1 MVLSRTKVAVLVAMV
16 VAALGIGLMG
26 AVGSASPKDNGDDG
40 HHDND
45 KGRTLT
51 VLTKT
56 RQEKVVDLDPQGAT
70 QGDMRVVN
78 APLYNQ
84 SGKQKVGR
92 FDLFCVSTDPADEA
106 NEKYH
111 MAQCTYTYTLAGGEI
126 TAQGVS
132 AFPKLSKI
140 PSTAVDAVS
149 GGTGKYAGVR
159 GEVSLQTRANKA
171 ISTFTFHFVD

>member
-1 MVLSRTKVAVLVAMV
+1 MVLSTTRVAFLAAM
-16 VAALGIGLMG
+16 VAALGIGLWG
-26 AVGSASPKDNGDDG
+26 AVGFASPKDNDDG

-78 APLYNQ
+78 APLYNA

-92 FDLFCVSTDPADEA
+92 LDLVCVSTDPADEA

-171 ISTFTFHFVD
+171 ISAFTFHFVD

>member
-26 AVGSASPKDNGDDG
+26 AVGSASPKDDDQNNNKEG
-40 HHDND
+40 N
-45 KGRTLT
+45 LT
-51 VLTKT
+51 VLVKNRETS
-56 RQEKVVDLDPQGAT
+56 VVDLDPQGSS

-78 APLYNQ
+78 APLYNA

-92 FDLFCVSTDPADEA
+92 FDVVCVSTDPAEEA

-126 TAQGVS
+126 TAQGVN

>member
-1 MVLSRTKVAVLVAMV
+1 VVLSRTKVAVLVAMV

-26 AVGSASPKDNGDDG
+26 AVGSASPKDDDQNNNKEG
-40 HHDND
+40 N
-45 KGRTLT
+45 LT
-51 VLTKT
+51 VLVKN
-56 RQEKVVDLDPQGAT
+56 REASVVDLDPQGSS

-78 APLYNQ
+78 APLYNA

-92 FDLFCVSTDPADEA
+92 FDVVCVSTDPAEEA

>member
-1 MVLSRTKVAVLVAMV
+1 VVLSRTRVAVLVAMV

-26 AVGSASPKDNGDDG
+26 AVGSASPKDDDQNNNKEG
-40 HHDND
+40 N
-45 KGRTLT
+45 LT
-51 VLTKT
+51 VLVKN
-56 RQEKVVDLDPQGAT
+56 REASVVDLDPQGSS

-78 APLYNQ
+78 APLYNA

-92 FDLFCVSTDPADEA
+92 FDLVCVSTDPAEEA

-126 TAQGVS
+126 TAQGVA

-140 PSTAVDAVS
+140 PPTVVDAVS

-171 ISTFTFHFVD
+171 ISTFHFVD

>member
-1 MVLSRTKVAVLVAMV
+1 MHT
-16 VAALGIGLMG
+16 LGHAPNL
-26 AVGSASPKDNGDDG
+26 
-40 HHDND
+40 
-45 KGRTLT
+45 RTLHT
-51 VLTKT
+51 
-56 RQEKVVDLDPQGAT
+56 PCS
-70 QGDMRVVN
+70 
-78 APLYNQ
+78 LYNE
-84 SGKQKVGR
+84 GGGR
-92 FDLFCVSTDPADEA
+92 FDVVCVSTDPADEA

-132 AFPKLSKI
+132 AFPKLSEI

-171 ISTFTFHFVD
+171 ISAFTFHFVD

>member
-26 AVGSASPKDNGDDG
+26 AVGSASPKDDDQ
-40 HHDND
+40 NNNK
-45 KGRTLT
+45 KGNLT
-51 VLTKT
+51 VLVKT
-56 RQEKVVDLDPQGAT
+56 REVSVVDLDPQGSS

-78 APLYNQ
+78 APLYNA

-92 FDLFCVSTDPADEA
+92 FDVVCVSTDPAEEA

-132 AFPKLSKI
+132 AFPKLSEI

-171 ISTFTFHFVD
+171 ISAFTFHFVD

>member
-26 AVGSASPKDNGDDG
+26 AVGSASPKDDDQNNNKEG
-40 HHDND
+40 N
-45 KGRTLT
+45 LT
-51 VLTKT
+51 VLVKN
-56 RQEKVVDLDPQGAT
+56 REASVVDLDPQGSS

-78 APLYNQ
+78 APLYNA

-92 FDLFCVSTDPADEA
+92 FEVVCVSTDPAEEA

>member
-1 MVLSRTKVAVLVAMV
+1 VVLSRTKVAVLVAMV

-26 AVGSASPKDNGDDG
+26 AVGSASPKDDDQNNNKEG
-40 HHDND
+40 N
-45 KGRTLT
+45 LT
-51 VLTKT
+51 VLVKSRETS
-56 RQEKVVDLDPQGAT
+56 VVDLDPQGSS

-78 APLYNQ
+78 APLYNA

-92 FDLFCVSTDPADEA
+92 FDVVCVSTDPADEA

-132 AFPKLSKI
+132 AFPKLSEI

-171 ISTFTFHFVD
+171 ISAFTFHFVD

>member
-1 MVLSRTKVAVLVAMV
+1 VVLSRTKVAVLVAMV

-26 AVGSASPKDNGDDG
+26 AVGSASPKDDDQNNNKEG
-40 HHDND
+40 N
-45 KGRTLT
+45 LT
-51 VLTKT
+51 VLVKN
-56 RQEKVVDLDPQGAT
+56 REVSVVDLDPQGSS

-78 APLYNQ
+78 APLYNA

-92 FDLFCVSTDPADEA
+92 FDLVCVSTDPAEEA

-171 ISTFTFHFVD
+171 ISAFTFHFVD

>member
-26 AVGSASPKDNGDDG
+26 AVGSASPKDDDQNNNKEG
-40 HHDND
+40 N
-45 KGRTLT
+45 LT
-51 VLTKT
+51 VLVKT
-56 RQEKVVDLDPQGAT
+56 REVSVVDLDPQGSS

-78 APLYNQ
+78 APLYNA

-92 FDLFCVSTDPADEA
+92 FDLVCVSTDPAEEA

-132 AFPKLSKI
+132 AFPKLSEI

-171 ISTFTFHFVD
+171 ISAFTFHFVD

>member
-1 MVLSRTKVAVLVAMV
+1 MV

-26 AVGSASPKDNGDDG
+26 AVGSASPKDDQNNNKEG
-40 HHDND
+40 N
-45 KGRTLT
+45 LT
-51 VLTKT
+51 VLVKT
-56 RQEKVVDLDPQGAT
+56 REVGVVDLDPQGSS

-78 APLYNQ
+78 APLYNA

-92 FDLFCVSTDPADEA
+92 FDLFCVSTDPAEEA

-140 PSTAVDAVS
+140 PPTVVDAVS

-171 ISTFTFHFVD
+171 ISTFHFLD

>member
-26 AVGSASPKDNGDDG
+26 AVGSASPKDDDQNNNKEG
-40 HHDND
+40 N
-45 KGRTLT
+45 LT
-51 VLTKT
+51 VLVKS
-56 RQEKVVDLDPQGAT
+56 REASVVDLDPQGPS

-78 APLYNQ
+78 APLYNE

-92 FDLFCVSTDPADEA
+92 FDVVCVSTDPAEEA

-111 MAQCTYTYTLAGGEI
+111 LAQCTYTYTLAGGEI

-132 AFPKLSKI
+132 AFPKLSEI

-171 ISTFTFHFVD
+171 ISAFTFHFVD

>member
-26 AVGSASPKDNGDDG
+26 AVGSASPKDDDQNNNKEG
-40 HHDND
+40 N
-45 KGRTLT
+45 LT
-51 VLTKT
+51 VLVKN
-56 RQEKVVDLDPQGAT
+56 REASVVDLDPQGSS

-78 APLYNQ
+78 APLYNA

-92 FDLFCVSTDPADEA
+92 FDVVCVSTDPAEEA

-126 TAQGVS
+126 TAQGVN

-171 ISTFTFHFVD
+171 ISAFTFHFVD

>member
-26 AVGSASPKDNGDDG
+26 AVGSASPKDDDQ
-40 HHDND
+40 NNNK
-45 KGRTLT
+45 KGNLT
-51 VLTKT
+51 VLVKT
-56 RQEKVVDLDPQGAT
+56 REVSVVDLDPQGPS

-78 APLYNQ
+78 APLYNA

-92 FDLFCVSTDPADEA
+92 FDLVCVSTDPAEEA

-126 TAQGVS
+126 TAQGVN

-171 ISTFTFHFVD
+171 ISTFHFVD

>member
-1 MVLSRTKVAVLVAMV
+1 MVVLSRTRVALLVAM
-16 VAALGIGLMG
+16 VAALGIGLWG
-26 AVGSASPKDNGDDG
+26 AVGFASPKDNGDDG

-78 APLYNQ
+78 APLYNA

-92 FDLFCVSTDPADEA
+92 FDLVCVSTDPADEA

-140 PSTAVDAVS
+140 PPTVVDAVS

-171 ISTFTFHFVD
+171 ISTFHFVD

>member
-1 MVLSRTKVAVLVAMV
+1 MVLSTTRVAFLAAM
-16 VAALGIGLMG
+16 VAALGIGLWG
-26 AVGSASPKDNGDDG
+26 AVGFASPKDNDDG

-78 APLYNQ
+78 APLYNA

-92 FDLFCVSTDPADEA
+92 FDLVCVSTDPAEEA

-111 MAQCTYTYTLAGGEI
+111 KAQCTYTYTLAGGEI

-140 PSTAVDAVS
+140 PPTAVDAVS

-171 ISTFTFHFVD
+171 ISTFHFVD

>member
-1 MVLSRTKVAVLVAMV
+1 VVLSRTKVAVLVAMV

-26 AVGSASPKDNGDDG
+26 AVGSASPKDDDQNNNKEG
-40 HHDND
+40 N
-45 KGRTLT
+45 LT
-51 VLTKT
+51 VLVKN
-56 RQEKVVDLDPQGAT
+56 REVSVVDLDPQGSS

-78 APLYNQ
+78 APLYNA

-92 FDLFCVSTDPADEA
+92 FDLVCVSTDPAEEA

-111 MAQCTYTYTLAGGEI
+111 KAQCTYTYTLAGGEI

-140 PSTAVDAVS
+140 PPTVVDAVS

>member
-1 MVLSRTKVAVLVAMV
+1 LSRTKVAVLVAMV

-26 AVGSASPKDNGDDG
+26 AVGSASPKDDDQNNNKEG
-40 HHDND
+40 N
-45 KGRTLT
+45 LT
-51 VLTKT
+51 VLVKT
-56 RQEKVVDLDPQGAT
+56 REVGVVDLDPQGSS

-78 APLYNQ
+78 APLYNA

-92 FDLFCVSTDPADEA
+92 FDLVCVSTDPAEEA

-132 AFPKLSKI
+132 AFPKLSEI

-171 ISTFTFHFVD
+171 ISAFTFHFVD

>member
-1 MVLSRTKVAVLVAMV
+1 MVLSTTRVAFLAAM
-16 VAALGIGLMG
+16 VAALGIGLWA
-26 AVGSASPKDNGDDG
+26 AVGFASPKDNGDDG

-78 APLYNQ
+78 APLYNA

-92 FDLFCVSTDPADEA
+92 FDLVCVSTDPAEEA

-111 MAQCTYTYTLAGGEI
+111 MAQCTYTYTLRAG
-126 TAQGVS
+126 A
-132 AFPKLSKI
+132 ADKA
-140 PSTAVDAVS
+140 STPILGS
-149 GGTGKYAGVR
+149 PR
-159 GEVSLQTRANKA
+159 SHLEVSMPSVAVQGSTLVCGARYASKRVETR
-171 ISTFTFHFVD
+171 

>member
-26 AVGSASPKDNGDDG
+26 AVGSASPKDDDQNNNKEG
-40 HHDND
+40 N
-45 KGRTLT
+45 LT
-51 VLTKT
+51 VLVKN
-56 RQEKVVDLDPQGAT
+56 REASVVDLDPQGSS

-78 APLYNQ
+78 APLYNA

-92 FDLFCVSTDPADEA
+92 FDLVCVSTDPADEA

-111 MAQCTYTYTLAGGEI
+111 KAECTYTYTLAGGEI
-126 TAQGVS
+126 TAQGVNG
-132 AFPKLSKI
+132 FPKLSEI

>member
-1 MVLSRTKVAVLVAMV
+1 VVLSRTKVAVLVAMV

-26 AVGSASPKDNGDDG
+26 AVGSASPKDDDQNNNKEG
-40 HHDND
+40 N
-45 KGRTLT
+45 LT
-51 VLTKT
+51 VLVKS
-56 RQEKVVDLDPQGAT
+56 REASVVDLDPQGPS

-78 APLYNQ
+78 APLYNA

-92 FDLFCVSTDPADEA
+92 FDVVCVSTDPADEA

-132 AFPKLSKI
+132 AFPKLSEI

-171 ISTFTFHFVD
+171 ISAFTFHFVD

>member
-26 AVGSASPKDNGDDG
+26 AVGSASPKDDDQNNNKEG
-40 HHDND
+40 N
-45 KGRTLT
+45 LT
-51 VLTKT
+51 VLVKS
-56 RQEKVVDLDPQGAT
+56 REASVVDLDPQGSS

-78 APLYNQ
+78 APLYNA

-92 FDLFCVSTDPADEA
+92 FDVVCVSTDPAEEA

-126 TAQGVS
+126 TAQGVN
-132 AFPKLSKI
+132 AFPKLSEI

-159 GEVSLQTRANKA
+159 GEVSLKTRANKA
-171 ISTFTFHFVD
+171 ISAFTFHFVD

>member
-26 AVGSASPKDNGDDG
+26 AVGSASPKDDDQNNNKEG
-40 HHDND
+40 N
-45 KGRTLT
+45 LT
-51 VLTKT
+51 VLVKNRETS
-56 RQEKVVDLDPQGAT
+56 VVDLDPQGSS

-78 APLYNQ
+78 APLYNA

-92 FDLFCVSTDPADEA
+92 FDVVCVSTDPAEEA

-126 TAQGVS
+126 TAQGVN

-171 ISTFTFHFVD
+171 ISIFTFHFVD

>member
-1 MVLSRTKVAVLVAMV
+1 VVLSRTKVAVLVAMV

-26 AVGSASPKDNGDDG
+26 AVGSASPKDDDQNNNKEG
-40 HHDND
+40 N
-45 KGRTLT
+45 LT
-51 VLTKT
+51 VLVKN
-56 RQEKVVDLDPQGAT
+56 REASVVDLDPQGSS

-78 APLYNQ
+78 APLYNA

-92 FDLFCVSTDPADEA
+92 FEVVCVSTDPAEEA

>member
-26 AVGSASPKDNGDDG
+26 AVGSASPKDDDQNNNKEG
-40 HHDND
+40 N
-45 KGRTLT
+45 LT
-51 VLTKT
+51 VLVKN
-56 RQEKVVDLDPQGAT
+56 REASVVDLDPQGSS

-78 APLYNQ
+78 APLYNA

-92 FDLFCVSTDPADEA
+92 FDVVCVSTDPADEA

-171 ISTFTFHFVD
+171 ISIFTFHFVD

>member
-26 AVGSASPKDNGDDG
+26 AVGSASPKDDDQNNNKEG
-40 HHDND
+40 N
-45 KGRTLT
+45 LT
-51 VLTKT
+51 VLVKN
-56 RQEKVVDLDPQGAT
+56 REASVVDLDPQGSS

-78 APLYNQ
+78 APLYNA

-92 FDLFCVSTDPADEA
+92 FDVVCVSTDPAEEA

-132 AFPKLSKI
+132 AFPKLSEI

-171 ISTFTFHFVD
+171 ISAFTFHFVD

>member
-26 AVGSASPKDNGDDG
+26 AVGSASPKDDDQNNNKEG
-40 HHDND
+40 N
-45 KGRTLT
+45 LT
-51 VLTKT
+51 VLVKS
-56 RQEKVVDLDPQGAT
+56 REASVVDLDPQGPS

-78 APLYNQ
+78 APLYNA

-92 FDLFCVSTDPADEA
+92 FDVVCVSTDPADEA

-132 AFPKLSKI
+132 AFPKLSEI

-171 ISTFTFHFVD
+171 ISAFTFHFVD

>member
-26 AVGSASPKDNGDDG
+26 AVGSASPKDDDQNNNKEG
-40 HHDND
+40 N
-45 KGRTLT
+45 LT
-51 VLTKT
+51 VLVKN
-56 RQEKVVDLDPQGAT
+56 REVSVVDLDPQGSS

-78 APLYNQ
+78 APLYNA

-92 FDLFCVSTDPADEA
+92 FDVVCVSTDPAEEA

>member
-1 MVLSRTKVAVLVAMV
+1 VVLSRTKVAVLVAMV

-26 AVGSASPKDNGDDG
+26 AVGSASPKDDDQNNNKEG
-40 HHDND
+40 N
-45 KGRTLT
+45 LT
-51 VLTKT
+51 VLVKT
-56 RQEKVVDLDPQGAT
+56 REVGVVDLDPQGSS

-78 APLYNQ
+78 APLYNA

-92 FDLFCVSTDPADEA
+92 FDLVCVSTDPAEEA

-132 AFPKLSKI
+132 AFPKLSEI

-171 ISTFTFHFVD
+171 ISAFTFHFVD

>member
-26 AVGSASPKDNGDDG
+26 AVGSASPKDDDQNNNKEG
-40 HHDND
+40 N
-45 KGRTLT
+45 LT
-51 VLTKT
+51 VLVKN
-56 RQEKVVDLDPQGAT
+56 REASVVDLDPQGSS

-78 APLYNQ
+78 APLYNA

-92 FDLFCVSTDPADEA
+92 FDLVCVSTDPAEEA

-140 PSTAVDAVS
+140 PPTAVDAVS

>member
-1 MVLSRTKVAVLVAMV
+1 MV
-16 VAALGIGLMG
+16 VALGIGLLG
-26 AVGSASPKDNGDDG
+26 AVGFASPKDNSDDG

-78 APLYNQ
+78 APLYNA

-92 FDLFCVSTDPADEA
+92 LDLVCVSTDPADEV

-126 TAQGVS
+126 TAQGVN
-132 AFPKLSKI
+132 AFPKLSELPARGVNAI
-140 PSTAVDAVS
+140 I
-149 GGTGKYAGVR
+149 GGTQKYAGVQ
-159 GEVSLQTRANKA
+159 GEDRFETRANKV
-171 ISTFTFHFVD
+171 IITLHLID

>member
-26 AVGSASPKDNGDDG
+26 AVGSASPKDDDQNNNKEG
-40 HHDND
+40 N
-45 KGRTLT
+45 LT
-51 VLTKT
+51 VLVKN
-56 RQEKVVDLDPQGAT
+56 REASVVDLDPQGSS

-78 APLYNQ
+78 APLYNA

-92 FDLFCVSTDPADEA
+92 FDVVCVSTDPADEA

>member
-1 MVLSRTKVAVLVAMV
+1 MVLSTKKVALLVSMV
-16 VAALGIGLMG
+16 VLTLGIGLMG
-26 AVGSASPKDNGDDG
+26 AVGSASPKDDDQNNNKEG
-40 HHDND
+40 N
-45 KGRTLT
+45 LT
-51 VLTKT
+51 VLVKN
-56 RQEKVVDLDPQGAT
+56 REASVVDLDPQGSS

-78 APLYNQ
+78 APLYNA

-92 FDLFCVSTDPADEA
+92 FDLVCVSTDPAEEA

-111 MAQCTYTYTLAGGEI
+111 KAQCTYTYTLAGGEI

-140 PSTAVDAVS
+140 PPTVVDAVS

-171 ISTFTFHFVD
+171 ISTFHFVD

>member
-26 AVGSASPKDNGDDG
+26 AVGSASPKDDDQNNNKEG
-40 HHDND
+40 N
-45 KGRTLT
+45 LT
-51 VLTKT
+51 VLVKN
-56 RQEKVVDLDPQGAT
+56 REASVVDLDPQGSS

-78 APLYNQ
+78 APLYNA

-92 FDLFCVSTDPADEA
+92 FDVVCVSTDPADEA
-106 NEKYH
+106 KEKYH

-132 AFPKLSKI
+132 AFPKLSEI

-171 ISTFTFHFVD
+171 ISAFTFHFVD

>member
-1 MVLSRTKVAVLVAMV
+1 MVLSTKKVALLVSMV
-16 VAALGIGLMG
+16 VLTLGIGLMG
-26 AVGSASPKDNGDDG
+26 AVGFASPKKDNDDAP
-40 HHDND
+40 HDND

-56 RQEKVVDLDPQGAT
+56 RQERVVDLDPQGAT

-78 APLYNQ
+78 APLYNA

-140 PSTAVDAVS
+140 PPTVVDAVS

-171 ISTFTFHFVD
+171 ISTFHFVD

>member
-26 AVGSASPKDNGDDG
+26 AVGSASPKDDDQNNNKEG
-40 HHDND
+40 N
-45 KGRTLT
+45 LT
-51 VLTKT
+51 VLVKT
-56 RQEKVVDLDPQGAT
+56 REVSVVDLDPQGSS

-140 PSTAVDAVS
+140 PPTVVDAVS

-171 ISTFTFHFVD
+171 ISTFHFVD